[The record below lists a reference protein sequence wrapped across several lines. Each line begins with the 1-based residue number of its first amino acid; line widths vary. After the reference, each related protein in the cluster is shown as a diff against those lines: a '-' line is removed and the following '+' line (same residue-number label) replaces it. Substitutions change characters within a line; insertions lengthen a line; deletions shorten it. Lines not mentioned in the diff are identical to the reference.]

1 METQN
6 WLLKQAATQPNQI
19 AIDDG
24 NERLSFA
31 ELKKQVEVL
40 VGKIDHLNPGSRVGI
55 LATNTLMSY
64 KLALAIMCSGR
75 TIVWLN
81 WRLAGEELERQIKDS
96 GLQLCLVE
104 NSLWRSGMTDP
115 FKSYSAFLITS
126 ADPGELI
133 PVFKSNWVASI
144 MYTSGTTGKP
154 KGVLQTFGNHFYSA
168 VSSALNLGLSSADKW
183 LCVAPIFHIS
193 GFSIIMRGLIYGM
206 TVRLVEKFRAEELER
221 ILANETVTIMSVVP
235 FMLKKLIQQQNK
247 TNTHYN
253 SAFRCMLLGGGTIDR
268 ETLEACL
275 QRSIPVVQCYGM
287 TETCSQ
293 IVALRSADA
302 LLKLGSVGQPL
313 FSTQLKL
320 SKDGEILLKTPALT
334 PGYLNLPD
342 KLPSKMIDGWYR
354 TGDIGH
360 LDKEGYLY
368 IDGRADEML
377 ISGGENIFPQ
387 EVEQVYQRYPQI
399 NEVAVVGQND
409 SVWGQVPVAFVV
421 SDRRL
426 SPTKL
431 INYGYEHLARY
442 KVPQHYIFVSEL
454 PKNASG
460 KIRRFMLREKLNN
473 EYGKKTRQGENFC
486 FLSASFSRTIAR

>member
-40 VGKIDHLNPGSRVGI
+40 VGKIDYLNPGSRVGL

-104 NSLWRSGMTDP
+104 NSLWRSGMTNP

-193 GFSIIMRGLIYGM
+193 GFSIIMRGLVYGM
-206 TVRLVEKFRAEELER
+206 TVRLVEKFRAEEIER

-268 ETLEACL
+268 ETLEICL

-293 IVALRSADA
+293 IVALRSTDA

-342 KLPSKMIDGWYR
+342 KLPSKMIEGWYR

-431 INYGYEHLARY
+431 MNYGYEHLARY

-460 KIRRFMLREKLNN
+460 KIRRFILREKLNN
-473 EYGKKTRQGENFC
+473 E
-486 FLSASFSRTIAR
+486 

>member
-40 VGKIDHLNPGSRVGI
+40 VGKIDHLNPGSRVGL

-104 NSLWRSGMTDP
+104 NSLWRSGMTNP
-115 FKSYSAFLITS
+115 FKSYSAFLITN

-133 PVFKSNWVASI
+133 PVFKSDWVASI

-206 TVRLVEKFRAEELER
+206 TVRLVEKFRAEEIER

-334 PGYLNLPD
+334 PGYLNLPN

-426 SPTKL
+426 STTKL
-431 INYGYEHLARY
+431 MNYGYEHLARY

-460 KIRRFMLREKLNN
+460 KIRRFMLQEKLNN
-473 EYGKKTRQGENFC
+473 K
-486 FLSASFSRTIAR
+486 

>member
-64 KLALAIMCSGR
+64 KLSLAIMCSGR

-144 MYTSGTTGKP
+144 MYTSGTTGRP

-206 TVRLVEKFRAEELER
+206 TVRLVEKFRAEEIER

-473 EYGKKTRQGENFC
+473 E
-486 FLSASFSRTIAR
+486 

>member
-40 VGKIDHLNPGSRVGI
+40 VGKIDHLNPGSRVG
-55 LATNTLMSY
+55 LLTTNTLISY

-104 NSLWRSGMTDP
+104 NSLWRSGMTNP
-115 FKSYSAFLITS
+115 FKSYSAFLITN

-133 PVFKSNWVASI
+133 PVFKSDWVASI

-168 VSSALNLGLSSADKW
+168 VSSALNLGLSPADKW

-206 TVRLVEKFRAEELER
+206 TVRLVEKFRAEEIER

-426 SPTKL
+426 STTKL
-431 INYGYEHLARY
+431 MNYGYEHLARY
-442 KVPQHYIFVSEL
+442 KVPQQYIFVSEL

-473 EYGKKTRQGENFC
+473 E
-486 FLSASFSRTIAR
+486 

>member
-40 VGKIDHLNPGSRVGI
+40 VGKIDHLNPGSRVG
-55 LATNTLMSY
+55 LLTTNTLISY

-104 NSLWRSGMTDP
+104 NSLWRSGMTNP
-115 FKSYSAFLITS
+115 FKSYSAFLITN

-133 PVFKSNWVASI
+133 PVFKSDWVASI

-206 TVRLVEKFRAEELER
+206 TVRLVEKFRAEEIER
-221 ILANETVTIMSVVP
+221 ILANEAVTIMSVVP

-247 TNTHYN
+247 TNIHYN

-268 ETLEACL
+268 ETLEICL

-313 FSTQLKL
+313 FATQLKL
-320 SKDGEILLKTPALT
+320 SKDSEILLKTPALT

-426 SPTKL
+426 STTKL
-431 INYGYEHLARY
+431 MNYGYEHLARY
-442 KVPQHYIFVSEL
+442 KVPQQYIFVSEL

-473 EYGKKTRQGENFC
+473 Q
-486 FLSASFSRTIAR
+486 

>member
-40 VGKIDHLNPGSRVGI
+40 VGKIDHLNPGSRVGL

-104 NSLWRSGMTDP
+104 NSLWRSGMTNP
-115 FKSYSAFLITS
+115 FKSYSSFLITN

-133 PVFKSNWVASI
+133 PVFKSDWVASI

-206 TVRLVEKFRAEELER
+206 TVRLVEKFRAEEIER

-268 ETLEACL
+268 ETLEICL

-293 IVALRSADA
+293 IVALRSVDA

-334 PGYLNLPD
+334 PGYLNLPN

-431 INYGYEHLARY
+431 MNYGYEHLARY

-473 EYGKKTRQGENFC
+473 KSPFVK
-486 FLSASFSRTIAR
+486 LS

>member
-40 VGKIDHLNPGSRVGI
+40 VGKIDHLNPGSRVGL

-104 NSLWRSGMTDP
+104 NSLWRSGMTNP
-115 FKSYSAFLITS
+115 FKSYSAFLITN

-133 PVFKSNWVASI
+133 PVFKSDWVASI

-206 TVRLVEKFRAEELER
+206 TVRLVEKFRVEEIER

-268 ETLEACL
+268 ETLEICL

-431 INYGYEHLARY
+431 MNYGYEHLARY

-473 EYGKKTRQGENFC
+473 E
-486 FLSASFSRTIAR
+486 

>member
-6 WLLKQAATQPNQI
+6 WLLKQAATLPNQI

-40 VGKIDHLNPGSRVGI
+40 VGKIDHLNPGSRVGL

-104 NSLWRSGMTDP
+104 NSLWRSGMTNP
-115 FKSYSAFLITS
+115 FKSYSAFLITN

-133 PVFKSNWVASI
+133 PVFKSDWVASI

-206 TVRLVEKFRAEELER
+206 TVRLVEKFRAEEIER
-221 ILANETVTIMSVVP
+221 ILANEVVTIMSVVP

-247 TNTHYN
+247 TNIHYN

-268 ETLEACL
+268 ETLEICL

-293 IVALRSADA
+293 IIALRSADA

-426 SPTKL
+426 STTKL
-431 INYGYEHLARY
+431 MNYGYEHLARY

-473 EYGKKTRQGENFC
+473 Q
-486 FLSASFSRTIAR
+486 

>member
-40 VGKIDHLNPGSRVGI
+40 VGKIDHLNPGSRVGL
-55 LATNTLMSY
+55 LATNSLMSY

-96 GLQLCLVE
+96 GLHLCLVE

-206 TVRLVEKFRAEELER
+206 TVRLVEKFRAEEIER

-421 SDRRL
+421 SERRL
-426 SPTKL
+426 STTKL
-431 INYGYEHLARY
+431 MNYGYEHLARY
-442 KVPQHYIFVSEL
+442 KVPQQYIFVSEL

-473 EYGKKTRQGENFC
+473 E
-486 FLSASFSRTIAR
+486 

>member
-40 VGKIDHLNPGSRVGI
+40 VGKIDHLNPGSRVGL

-64 KLALAIMCSGR
+64 KLALAIICSGR

-104 NSLWRSGMTDP
+104 NSLWRSGMTNP
-115 FKSYSAFLITS
+115 FKSYSAFLITN

-133 PVFKSNWVASI
+133 PVFKSDWVASI

-206 TVRLVEKFRAEELER
+206 TVRLVEKFRAEEIER

-268 ETLEACL
+268 EMLEICL

-387 EVEQVYQRYPQI
+387 EVEQVYQRYPQV

-426 SPTKL
+426 STTKL
-431 INYGYEHLARY
+431 MNYGYEHLARY

-473 EYGKKTRQGENFC
+473 K
-486 FLSASFSRTIAR
+486 

>member
-40 VGKIDHLNPGSRVGI
+40 VGKIDHLNPGSRVGL

-104 NSLWRSGMTDP
+104 NSLWRSGMTNP
-115 FKSYSAFLITS
+115 FKSYSAFLITN

-133 PVFKSNWVASI
+133 PVFKSDWVASI

-168 VSSALNLGLSSADKW
+168 VSSALNLGLSPADKW

-206 TVRLVEKFRAEELER
+206 TVRLVEKFRAEEIER

-387 EVEQVYQRYPQI
+387 EIEQVYQRYPQI

-473 EYGKKTRQGENFC
+473 E
-486 FLSASFSRTIAR
+486 

>member
-64 KLALAIMCSGR
+64 KLSLAIMCSGR

-144 MYTSGTTGKP
+144 MYTSGTTGRP

-293 IVALRSADA
+293 IVALRAADA

-473 EYGKKTRQGENFC
+473 E
-486 FLSASFSRTIAR
+486 

>member
-1 METQN
+1 MEIQN
-6 WLLKQAATQPNQI
+6 WLLKQAATLPNQI

-40 VGKIDHLNPGSRVGI
+40 VGKIDHLNPGSRVGL

-104 NSLWRSGMTDP
+104 NSLWRSGMTNP
-115 FKSYSAFLITS
+115 FKSYSAFLITN

-133 PVFKSNWVASI
+133 PVFKSDWVASI

-206 TVRLVEKFRAEELER
+206 TVRLVEKFRAEEIER
-221 ILANETVTIMSVVP
+221 ILANEAVTIMSVVP

-247 TNTHYN
+247 TNIHYN

-268 ETLEACL
+268 ETLEICL

-293 IVALRSADA
+293 IIALRSADA

-426 SPTKL
+426 STTKL
-431 INYGYEHLARY
+431 MNYGYEHLARY

-473 EYGKKTRQGENFC
+473 Q
-486 FLSASFSRTIAR
+486 

>member
-40 VGKIDHLNPGSRVGI
+40 VGKINHLNPGSRVGL

-104 NSLWRSGMTDP
+104 NSLWRSGMTNP

-206 TVRLVEKFRAEELER
+206 TVRLVEKFRAEEIER

-268 ETLEACL
+268 ETLEICL

-399 NEVAVVGQND
+399 NEVAVVGQTD
-409 SVWGQVPVAFVV
+409 PVWGQVPVAFVV

-426 SPTKL
+426 STTKL
-431 INYGYEHLARY
+431 MNYGYEHLARY

-473 EYGKKTRQGENFC
+473 Q
-486 FLSASFSRTIAR
+486 

>member
-40 VGKIDHLNPGSRVGI
+40 VGKIDYLNPGSRVGL

-193 GFSIIMRGLIYGM
+193 GFSIIMRGLVYGM
-206 TVRLVEKFRAEELER
+206 TVRLVEKFRAEEIER

-268 ETLEACL
+268 ETLEICL

-342 KLPSKMIDGWYR
+342 KLPSKMIEGWYR

-431 INYGYEHLARY
+431 MNYGYEHLARY

-473 EYGKKTRQGENFC
+473 E
-486 FLSASFSRTIAR
+486 

>member
-40 VGKIDHLNPGSRVGI
+40 VGKIDHLNPGSRVGL

-104 NSLWRSGMTDP
+104 NSLWRSGMTNP
-115 FKSYSAFLITS
+115 FKSYSAFLITN

-133 PVFKSNWVASI
+133 PVFKSDWVASI

-206 TVRLVEKFRAEELER
+206 TVRLVEKFRAEEIER

-293 IVALRSADA
+293 IVALRSVDA

-334 PGYLNLPD
+334 PGYLNLPN

-426 SPTKL
+426 STTKL
-431 INYGYEHLARY
+431 MNYGYEHLARY

-473 EYGKKTRQGENFC
+473 K
-486 FLSASFSRTIAR
+486 

>member
-64 KLALAIMCSGR
+64 KLSLAIMCSGR

-144 MYTSGTTGKP
+144 MYTSGTTGRP

-206 TVRLVEKFRAEELER
+206 TVHLVEKFRAEELER

-473 EYGKKTRQGENFC
+473 E
-486 FLSASFSRTIAR
+486 

>member
-40 VGKIDHLNPGSRVGI
+40 VGKIDHLNPGSRVGL

-64 KLALAIMCSGR
+64 KLALAIICSGR

-104 NSLWRSGMTDP
+104 NSLWRSGMTNP
-115 FKSYSAFLITS
+115 FKSYSAFLITN

-133 PVFKSNWVASI
+133 PVFKSDWVASI

-206 TVRLVEKFRAEELER
+206 TVRLVEKFRAEEIER

-293 IVALRSADA
+293 IVALRAADA

-426 SPTKL
+426 STTKL
-431 INYGYEHLARY
+431 MNYGYEHLARY

-473 EYGKKTRQGENFC
+473 K
-486 FLSASFSRTIAR
+486 

>member
-40 VGKIDHLNPGSRVGI
+40 VGKIDHLNPGSRVGL

-104 NSLWRSGMTDP
+104 NSLWRSGMTNP
-115 FKSYSAFLITS
+115 FKSYSAFLITN

-133 PVFKSNWVASI
+133 PVFKSDWVASI

-206 TVRLVEKFRAEELER
+206 TVRLVEKFRAEEIER
-221 ILANETVTIMSVVP
+221 ILANETVTIISVVP

-268 ETLEACL
+268 EMLEICL

-293 IVALRSADA
+293 IVALRSIDA
-302 LLKLGSVGQPL
+302 FLKLGSVGQPL

-387 EVEQVYQRYPQI
+387 EVEQVYQRYPQV

-426 SPTKL
+426 STTKL
-431 INYGYEHLARY
+431 MNYGYEHLARY

-473 EYGKKTRQGENFC
+473 K
-486 FLSASFSRTIAR
+486 

>member
-40 VGKIDHLNPGSRVGI
+40 VGKIDHLNPGSRVG
-55 LATNTLMSY
+55 LLTTNTLISY

-104 NSLWRSGMTDP
+104 NSLWRSGMTSP
-115 FKSYSAFLITS
+115 FKSYSAFLITN

-133 PVFKSNWVASI
+133 PVFKSDWVASI

-206 TVRLVEKFRAEELER
+206 TVRLVEKFRAEEIER
-221 ILANETVTIMSVVP
+221 ILANEAVTIMSVVP
-235 FMLKKLIQQQNK
+235 FMLKKLIQQ
-247 TNTHYN
+247 
-253 SAFRCMLLGGGTIDR
+253 
-268 ETLEACL
+268 
-275 QRSIPVVQCYGM
+275 
-287 TETCSQ
+287 
-293 IVALRSADA
+293 
-302 LLKLGSVGQPL
+302 
-313 FSTQLKL
+313 
-320 SKDGEILLKTPALT
+320 
-334 PGYLNLPD
+334 
-342 KLPSKMIDGWYR
+342 
-354 TGDIGH
+354 
-360 LDKEGYLY
+360 
-368 IDGRADEML
+368 
-377 ISGGENIFPQ
+377 
-387 EVEQVYQRYPQI
+387 
-399 NEVAVVGQND
+399 
-409 SVWGQVPVAFVV
+409 
-421 SDRRL
+421 
-426 SPTKL
+426 
-431 INYGYEHLARY
+431 
-442 KVPQHYIFVSEL
+442 
-454 PKNASG
+454 
-460 KIRRFMLREKLNN
+460 
-473 EYGKKTRQGENFC
+473 
-486 FLSASFSRTIAR
+486 

>member
-64 KLALAIMCSGR
+64 KLSLAIMCSGR

-387 EVEQVYQRYPQI
+387 EVEQVYQRYLQI

-431 INYGYEHLARY
+431 MNYGYEHLARY

-473 EYGKKTRQGENFC
+473 E
-486 FLSASFSRTIAR
+486 

>member
-40 VGKIDHLNPGSRVGI
+40 VGKIDHLNPGSRVGL

-64 KLALAIMCSGR
+64 KLSLAIMCSGR

-144 MYTSGTTGKP
+144 MYTSGTTGRP

-268 ETLEACL
+268 ETLEICL

-293 IVALRSADA
+293 IVALRSVDA

-334 PGYLNLPD
+334 PGYLNLPN

-426 SPTKL
+426 STTKL
-431 INYGYEHLARY
+431 MNYGYEHLARY

-473 EYGKKTRQGENFC
+473 K
-486 FLSASFSRTIAR
+486 

>member
-24 NERLSFA
+24 NERLSFD

-40 VGKIDHLNPGSRVGI
+40 VGKIDHLNPGSRVGL

-104 NSLWRSGMTDP
+104 NSLWRSGMTNP
-115 FKSYSAFLITS
+115 FKSYSAFLITN

-133 PVFKSNWVASI
+133 PVFKSDWVASI

-206 TVRLVEKFRAEELER
+206 TVRLVEKFRAEEIER

-268 ETLEACL
+268 ETLEICL

-293 IVALRSADA
+293 IVALRSVDA

-334 PGYLNLPD
+334 PGYLNLPN

-426 SPTKL
+426 STTKL
-431 INYGYEHLARY
+431 MNYGYEHLARY

-460 KIRRFMLREKLNN
+460 KIRRFMLQEKLNN
-473 EYGKKTRQGENFC
+473 K
-486 FLSASFSRTIAR
+486 

>member
-387 EVEQVYQRYPQI
+387 EVEQIYQRYPQI

-473 EYGKKTRQGENFC
+473 E
-486 FLSASFSRTIAR
+486 

>member
-64 KLALAIMCSGR
+64 KLSLAIMCSGR

-126 ADPGELI
+126 ADSGELI

-144 MYTSGTTGKP
+144 MYTSGTTGRP

-473 EYGKKTRQGENFC
+473 E
-486 FLSASFSRTIAR
+486 

>member
-40 VGKIDHLNPGSRVGI
+40 VGKIDHLNPGSRVGL

-104 NSLWRSGMTDP
+104 NSLWRSGMTNP
-115 FKSYSAFLITS
+115 FKSYSAFLITN

-133 PVFKSNWVASI
+133 PVFKSDWVASI

-168 VSSALNLGLSSADKW
+168 VSSALNLGLSPADKW

-206 TVRLVEKFRAEELER
+206 TVRLVEKFRVEEIER

-387 EVEQVYQRYPQI
+387 EVEQIYQRYPQI

-426 SPTKL
+426 STTKL
-431 INYGYEHLARY
+431 MNYGYEHLARY
-442 KVPQHYIFVSEL
+442 KVPQQYIFVSEL

-473 EYGKKTRQGENFC
+473 E
-486 FLSASFSRTIAR
+486 

>member
-31 ELKKQVEVL
+31 ELKKQLEVV
-40 VGKIDHLNPGSRVGI
+40 VGKIDHLNPGSRVGL

-104 NSLWRSGMTDP
+104 NSLWRSGMTNP
-115 FKSYSAFLITS
+115 FKSYSAFLITN

-133 PVFKSNWVASI
+133 PVFKSDWVASI

-206 TVRLVEKFRAEELER
+206 TVRLVEKFRAEEIER

-268 ETLEACL
+268 ETLEICL

-293 IVALRSADA
+293 IVALRSVDA

-320 SKDGEILLKTPALT
+320 SKDGEILLKTPTLT

-426 SPTKL
+426 STTKL
-431 INYGYEHLARY
+431 MNYGYEHLARY

-473 EYGKKTRQGENFC
+473 K
-486 FLSASFSRTIAR
+486 

>member
-64 KLALAIMCSGR
+64 KLSLAIMCSGR

-115 FKSYSAFLITS
+115 FKSYIAFLITS

-133 PVFKSNWVASI
+133 PVFKSDWVASI
-144 MYTSGTTGKP
+144 MYTSGTTGRP

-387 EVEQVYQRYPQI
+387 EVEQIYQRYPQI

-473 EYGKKTRQGENFC
+473 E
-486 FLSASFSRTIAR
+486 

>member
-40 VGKIDHLNPGSRVGI
+40 VGKIDHLNPGSRVGL

-104 NSLWRSGMTDP
+104 NSLWRSGMTNP
-115 FKSYSAFLITS
+115 FKSYSAFLITN

-133 PVFKSNWVASI
+133 PVFKSDWVASI

-168 VSSALNLGLSSADKW
+168 VSSALNLGLSPADKW

-206 TVRLVEKFRAEELER
+206 TVRLVEKFRAEEIER

-426 SPTKL
+426 STTKL
-431 INYGYEHLARY
+431 MNYGYEHLARY
-442 KVPQHYIFVSEL
+442 KVPQQYIFVSEL

-473 EYGKKTRQGENFC
+473 E
-486 FLSASFSRTIAR
+486 

>member
-40 VGKIDHLNPGSRVGI
+40 VGKIDHLNPGSRVGL

-104 NSLWRSGMTDP
+104 NSLWRSGMTNP
-115 FKSYSAFLITS
+115 FKSYSAFLITN

-133 PVFKSNWVASI
+133 PVFKSDWVASI

-206 TVRLVEKFRAEELER
+206 TVRLVEKFRAEEIER

-253 SAFRCMLLGGGTIDR
+253 SAFRCMLLGGGTIDQ
-268 ETLEACL
+268 ETLEICL
-275 QRSIPVVQCYGM
+275 QRSIPVFQCYGM

-293 IVALRSADA
+293 IIALRSADA

-342 KLPSKMIDGWYR
+342 KLPSKMIDGLYR

-399 NEVAVVGQND
+399 NEIAVVGQND

-426 SPTKL
+426 STTKL
-431 INYGYEHLARY
+431 MNYGYEHLARY

-473 EYGKKTRQGENFC
+473 K
-486 FLSASFSRTIAR
+486 

>member
-40 VGKIDHLNPGSRVGI
+40 VGKIDHLNPGSRVGL

-104 NSLWRSGMTDP
+104 NSLWRSGMTNP
-115 FKSYSAFLITS
+115 FKSYSAFLITN

-133 PVFKSNWVASI
+133 PVFKSDWVASI

-206 TVRLVEKFRAEELER
+206 TVRLVEKFRAEEIER
-221 ILANETVTIMSVVP
+221 ILANEAVTIMSVVP

-247 TNTHYN
+247 TNIHYN

-268 ETLEACL
+268 ETLEICL

-293 IVALRSADA
+293 IIALRSADA

-426 SPTKL
+426 STTKL
-431 INYGYEHLARY
+431 MNYGYEHLARY

-473 EYGKKTRQGENFC
+473 Q
-486 FLSASFSRTIAR
+486 

>member
-193 GFSIIMRGLIYGM
+193 GFSIIMRGLIYGI

-473 EYGKKTRQGENFC
+473 E
-486 FLSASFSRTIAR
+486 

>member
-64 KLALAIMCSGR
+64 KLSLAIMCSGR

-144 MYTSGTTGKP
+144 MYTSGTTGRP

-473 EYGKKTRQGENFC
+473 E
-486 FLSASFSRTIAR
+486 